1 MHRNTTKGGINIGN
15 TTRIFGEDI
24 NGHIKDYFV
33 IDEDIQQLSISP
45 KRTKK
50 QLRYINEKDEL
61 RRYQN
66 KLGGFVNVMFVNN
79 ELLFNDILNPQ
90 DTFRFIFLSTHLDY
104 NTNLL
109 VKKGLCNEKIPM
121 NKNDIYFKMKLS
133 KRTFEYF
140 WTNLLENECI
150 YEVEN
155 KVYIN
160 PKYFTKGKQEKDVNQ
175 FSRIYIETIRFLY
188 EGSNSR
194 NHRNLGYIM
203 KLLPKMNYKTNFIVH
218 NPNED
223 NILNL
228 QPYTLKDICDDLK
241 MSIDKSNMRKFYKT
255 LNETTVEMEGRK
267 YKVFSK
273 ITTDDK
279 YDFYLINP
287 LIAYKGKY
295 MSDVHKMLELL
306 VKPMNA

>member
-1 MHRNTTKGGINIGN
+1 MKGGINIGN

-24 NGHIKDYFV
+24 NGDIKAYFV
-33 IDEDIQQLSISP
+33 IDEDTQQLSISP
-45 KRTKK
+45 KRTEK

-66 KLGGFVNVMFVNN
+66 KLGGFINVMFVNN

-109 VKKGLCNEKIPM
+109 VKRGLCNEKIPM
-121 NKNDIYFKMKLS
+121 TKNDIYFKMKLS

-140 WTNLLENECI
+140 WANLLENECI

-160 PKYFTKGKQEKDVNQ
+160 PKYFTKGKQEKDVGQ
-175 FSRIYIETIRFLY
+175 FSRIYIDTIRTLY

-194 NHRNLGYIM
+194 SHRNLGYIM

-228 QPYTLKDICDDLK
+228 QPYTLNEICIDLN
-241 MSIDKSNMRKFYKT
+241 MSTDKSNMRKFYKA
-255 LNETTVEMEGRK
+255 LNETNVKMDNKE
-267 YKVFSK
+267 YKIFSK
-273 ITTDDK
+273 ISVDDK